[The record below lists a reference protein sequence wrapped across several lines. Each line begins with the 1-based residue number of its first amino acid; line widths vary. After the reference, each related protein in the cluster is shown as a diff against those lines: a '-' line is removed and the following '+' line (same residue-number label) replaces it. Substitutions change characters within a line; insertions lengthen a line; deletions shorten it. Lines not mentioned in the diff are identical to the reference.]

1 MKIRNIYSNKNMQ
14 MLKTA
19 NFFDVY
25 YVQVRQEQKI
35 YIYKNQ
41 EEGSFG
47 YLCSSAITVV
57 WLGLERLI

>member
-1 MKIRNIYSNKNMQ
+1 MQ

-35 YIYKNQ
+35 YIYIKTKKREVLATCVQ
-41 EEGSFG
+41 VQLLWCGSG
-47 YLCSSAITVV
+47 
-57 WLGLERLI
+57 WRG